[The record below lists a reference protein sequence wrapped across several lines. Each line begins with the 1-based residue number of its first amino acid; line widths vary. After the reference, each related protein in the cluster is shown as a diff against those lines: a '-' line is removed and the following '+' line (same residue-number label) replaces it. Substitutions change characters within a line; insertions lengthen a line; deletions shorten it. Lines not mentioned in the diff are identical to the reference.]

1 MLLELLALEIAAEQ
15 VARAELANAEI
26 VEGARALE
34 RRKASELLPPYFQ
47 LRAPR
52 RQT

>member
-1 MLLELLALEIAAEQ
+1 VLLELLPLEVAAQQ
-15 VARAELANAEI
+15 VTGAELADAEV
-26 VEGARALE
+26 VEGARSLE
-34 RRKASELLPPYFQ
+34 RRQASELLPPYFQ

>member
-1 MLLELLALEIAAEQ
+1 VLLELLALEIAAEQ
-15 VARAELANAEI
+15 VTRAELADAEI
-26 VEGARALE
+26 VEGARTLE
-34 RRKASELLPPYFQ
+34 RRKAPELLPSYFQ